1 MHSVCKSTDPLAVS
15 ESLHCLC
22 GFNCNLEPDFL
33 PIVYN
38 ADSAEQ
44 LNQTGVS
51 YQSQP
56 KPELVSVVEMEE
68 DSQNCYVVL
77 TCCMVSSSS
86 ASPFCGSIDSSREAR
101 PKGYVS
107 VAHEFTA
114 TAVLCFLVDTSYC
127 LMLCVWG
134 PWLI

>member
-1 MHSVCKSTDPLAVS
+1 MHSVCKSTDPLAVT

-22 GFNCNLEPDFL
+22 GFNCNIEPDFL

-68 DSQNCYVVL
+68 DSQNYYVVL
-77 TCCMVSSSS
+77 TCCMVNLAEESSS
-86 ASPFCGSIDSSREAR
+86 ASPFCGSISSIAAGK
-101 PKGYVS
+101 PDQK
-107 VAHEFTA
+107 
-114 TAVLCFLVDTSYC
+114 D
-127 LMLCVWG
+127 M
-134 PWLI
+134 